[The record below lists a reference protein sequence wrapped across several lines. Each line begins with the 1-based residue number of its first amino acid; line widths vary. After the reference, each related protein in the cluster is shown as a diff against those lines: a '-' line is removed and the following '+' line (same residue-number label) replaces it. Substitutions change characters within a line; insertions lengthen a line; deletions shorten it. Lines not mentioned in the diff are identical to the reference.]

1 MANSTLTLLK
11 KMKNLEKELLT
22 LKIETF
28 LKLRKMANKTSIVK
42 RTSGILGKK
51 FLSGVKFENSIR
63 EKWNKEF
70 RKLNL

>member
-51 FLSGVKFENSIR
+51 FPYGVKFENSIR

-70 RKLNL
+70 RRLNL